1 MENVQDMIKSGGR
14 LMGGGEGEG
23 EGGSSADDNETN
35 FQQAGV
41 TIEAC
46 TKIYEKRVE
55 NTHQSCYRMRETLS
69 RTDDKGDGEA
79 KDGADAGGEDGTDAA
94 PKAVRR
100 RPTNSSTLE
109 KKPENITIGAGD
121 RPPAV
126 DPMFNNISSTF
137 DEGGARGMIL
147 ANFGV
152 LHGCA
157 LVFGAQAHDASAEVV
172 TQNTVNVTSLRTL
185 WREQQAQHGNAEDL
199 ELCPEIEP
207 ILSQVAKL
215 TGVAMSGDAAAMA
228 ADGDAGEQFEGGWGD
243 ANEEDDD
250 ALEPS
255 FRGGADDDLDDSDRG
270 GDMYDDN
277 GFGYDDDSDGGAEF
291 DGDTGNNGNN
301 GAMATAGSGSSSSSS
316 SSRGNEPTILENPV
330 GYIDQEWLNSWQTRS
345 KGRRRNCHWKPQ
357 GAADKDGANKDGAEG
372 AEAAA
377 GASKKKT
384 RKRASK
390 KDKFFVDFAAAP
402 VDVKAAFA
410 KPKSKTAN
418 LMTKAALAKAE
429 ASCSDLRLTD
439 TVPYSVEKDLTSLFL
454 KNFFVQPL
462 TSAGQRRIV
471 AQAAQVAG
479 SSGDMG
485 GEGGDED
492 GGEGGF
498 DCGGFMGGN
507 GMMDGGDG
515 DDDDSFG
522 EAPDYGPHDDGD
534 DSFDMGG
541 MGGGMEGGMGGG
553 MGGGAMVEADGLIA
567 APRMVQKLNIKY
579 ATSAKRVDVKLLKST
594 MWDHIDD
601 TIEEKAEETEG
612 GEEKVRGTGYGVRGG
627 WVGSGAGRVGGGW
640 SDRDMQDR
648 GIQRE
653 RERDRQRHTWGANKP
668 GDRDRQTQIGRQRE
682 MQFEYSVVVAISWYN
697 SERCLLH
704 Y

>member
-14 LMGGGEGEG
+14 LMGGGEGEGEG

-69 RTDDKGDGEA
+69 RTDDKGEGEA
-79 KDGADAGGEDGTDAA
+79 KDDADAGGEDGADAA

-185 WREQQAQHGNAEDL
+185 WREQQALHGNAEDL
-199 ELCPEIEP
+199 ALCPEIEP

-215 TGVAMSGDAAAMA
+215 TGVAMSGDAAATA

-277 GFGYDDDSDGGAEF
+277 GFGYDDDSDGGMEL
-291 DGDTGNNGNN
+291 DGDTGNN

-372 AEAAA
+372 TEAAA

-390 KDKFFVDFAAAP
+390 KDKFFVDFTAAP
-402 VDVKAAFA
+402 VNVKVAFA

-429 ASCSDLRLTD
+429 ASCSDLHLTD

-471 AQAAQVAG
+471 AQAAQAAG
-479 SSGDMG
+479 SSVDMG
-485 GEGGDED
+485 GEGGNED
-492 GGEGGF
+492 GEEGGF

-534 DSFDMGG
+534 DSFYM
-541 MGGGMEGGMGGG
+541 GGMEGGMGGGMGVG

-612 GEEKVRGTGYGVRGG
+612 GEEKVRGCEGG
-627 WVGSGAGRVGGGW
+627 WVGSGAGRGGGGGW
-640 SDRDMQDR
+640 PDRDIPDR
-648 GIQRE
+648 GIRRE
-653 RERDRQRHTWGANKP
+653 RERDRQRHTRQRHTERKRARQTETYMGANRP
-668 GDRDRQTQIGRQRE
+668 GDRQRHKDTNRQTQRDA
-682 MQFEYSVVVAISWYN
+682 V
-697 SERCLLH
+697 
-704 Y
+704 